1 MLTGDSHIGRSMWSS
16 ELKLPHAYHA
26 GLLVA
31 AISVNVL
38 IWLLLNYRVSALVE
52 DIGLIYFWLDLVQI
66 AVETI
71 FLVEVSLL
79 YFRWAFRK
87 FLGERRNLTGLPCRL
102 IRILYSIALAHCQ
115 N

>member
-1 MLTGDSHIGRSMWSS
+1 MNL
-16 ELKLPHAYHA
+16 AYHA
-26 GLLVA
+26 GLLIA

-52 DIGLIYFWLDLVQI
+52 DIGFIYFWLDLVQI

-71 FLVEVSLL
+71 FLVEVSLM

-87 FLGERRNLTGLPCRL
+87 CSSAFREA
-102 IRILYSIALAHCQ
+102 I
-115 N
+115 